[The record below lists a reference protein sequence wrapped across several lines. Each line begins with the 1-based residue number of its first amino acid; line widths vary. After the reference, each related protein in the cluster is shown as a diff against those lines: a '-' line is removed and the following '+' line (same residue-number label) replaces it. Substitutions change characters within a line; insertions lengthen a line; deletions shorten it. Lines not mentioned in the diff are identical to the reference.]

1 MALTAID
8 GNTRTSVRLVS
19 VCMQMGMHG
28 GDRVVFNLIGEP
40 GIAKTKG
47 VEAICKAVG
56 EALKRDFPAEIY
68 SGPQLQAEDFAGLP
82 VPDLEA
88 GRTKLLPLRVG
99 DKVEAAG
106 AGVVCIDEFG
116 SLSPAQEAA
125 TLNFTQGGV
134 LGERTLPNPIA
145 IGVMMNPEEIA
156 SNGRGLGAAMS
167 NRLVHIRWFL
177 DNDAFFDYMLGGK
190 GLAANVEV
198 LPSDWEEKH
207 GHVARSLVVSYLRRN
222 PGAVLA
228 VPPEHDTSKPWP
240 SPRSWETAS
249 RLLAAVMST
258 GERKESDLAHLAIA
272 GCVGEGQAESFMQW
286 MINLN
291 LPDPEELLK
300 DAEKALKKLPKRHD
314 QRAVTL
320 EAVAVAACQDH
331 DDKVKRW
338 ETAWAIV
345 GPVFIKEN
353 DVGMA
358 AAKHLAKN
366 IVPGAKRPPETKQV
380 IEILRKAG
388 LLPS

>member
-1 MALTAID
+1 
-8 GNTRTSVRLVS
+8 
-19 VCMQMGMHG
+19 MQMGLHG
-28 GDRVVFNLIGEP
+28 GERVVFNLIGDP

-47 VEAICKAVG
+47 IEAICRSLS
-56 EALKRDFPAEIY
+56 EALKREFPSEIY
-68 SGPQLQAEDFAGLP
+68 SGPQIQPEDLAGLP
-82 VPDLEA
+82 VPDLEND
-88 GRTKLLPLRVG
+88 RTRLLPLRVG

-106 AGVVCIDEFG
+106 AGIVCIDEFG
-116 SLSPAQEAA
+116 SVSPAMEAA
-125 TLNFTQGGV
+125 SLNFAQGGT
-134 LGERTLPNPIA
+134 LGERTLSNAIA
-145 IGVMMNPEEIA
+145 IGLIMNPENIA

-167 NRLVHIRWFL
+167 NRLVHIHWAL

-198 LPSDWEEKH
+198 LPKDWEEKN

-222 PGAVLA
+222 PGAVKD

-240 SPRSWETAS
+240 SPRSWETAA

-272 GCVGEGQAESFMQW
+272 GCVGEGQAESFMGW

-300 DAEKALKKLPKRHD
+300 NAEKALKKLPKRHD

-320 EAVAVAACQDH
+320 EAVAVAACQEH